1 MWGLRYYHKASQ
13 PAFPK
18 PCSFVV
24 VEGMVTVWW
33 LSEPSYIG
41 EWLVQ
46 RCDNFYGGRFSFPL
60 ERSEKH
66 MFSLRSKVSNVNDR
80 TESERSVATVAFSK
94 LLSATRTRLDMPGSN
109 APWSH
114 TQLAWNA
121 SNVRTSIFKMFPST
135 WTVYQTCPN
144 VQTLHVQHDHQAKS
158 GLQRLRRTD
167 VVGLCFP
174 VKS

>member
-1 MWGLRYYHKASQ
+1 MTARNLKGQLPQSPSVVGANK
-13 PAFPK
+13 
-18 PCSFVV
+18 FVC
-24 VEGMVTVWW
+24 TI
-33 LSEPSYIG
+33 P
-41 EWLVQ
+41 
-46 RCDNFYGGRFSFPL
+46 
-60 ERSEKH
+60 
-66 MFSLRSKVSNVNDR
+66 
-80 TESERSVATVAFSK
+80 TENSK